1 MVAWKGSWEHPAV
14 AMTVLIVD
22 DHLEFRRAAR
32 LLLEAQGVLVVGE
45 APDGAEGVR
54 AASDLQPDVVLL
66 DVMLPDV
73 DGITV
78 ADQMSRLPN
87 PPVVVLISSRRHRDF
102 GPRLDQCSAR
112 AFVHKGDL
120 SGEVLASLTTG
131 WQS

>member
-1 MVAWKGSWEHPAV
+1 MVANKGAWEHPPV

-45 APDGAEGVR
+45 AHDGAEGVQ
-54 AASDLQPDVVLL
+54 AASDLQPDIVLL

-78 ADQMSRLPN
+78 ADQLSRLAN